1 MPRKKKSSASRP
13 VVATKANPK
22 ELTTAGAHPST
33 ASELRTPSTHQLNE
47 LLGHYQ
53 NNNPNKA
60 RALATQLSQ
69 AFSHHPFAW
78 KVLGAIALRE
88 GRIDEAL
95 SLNQKVVELSPSD
108 AAAHNNLGN
117 AQKAS
122 DKEDLA
128 VMSYRR
134 AIELNAQLPEAH
146 YNLGSAFEKREK
158 LHEAVLCYETATI
171 LNPDYFAAFSK
182 LGNALLSAGRYEE
195 AIAAITQAIKL
206 QPTSERAHIQLGN
219 AINAVQFPSSRRDL
233 YEPLIY
239 LLTHGNLVRPSNVSR
254 AIANLLRQDPIIIGL
269 IDQKEHLSDLRV
281 LMTAIEDLAKL
292 PLLHALMRAC
302 SLPNSEI
309 EQAFAALRRALIC
322 NLSELQP
329 APSVAK
335 VLSSLALHCFT
346 NEYVYAKSD
355 EEDRAVKA
363 LDQKLQRQASQGTR
377 PAVIELLCL
386 ATYSPLISV
395 RWLEKADIEILPV
408 DVKRTF
414 IEEPL
419 IERDIANSMP
429 CLKTVSDET
438 SEKVRQQ
445 YEENPYPRWN
455 TVPASPIR
463 VQPHEL
469 IKHIG
474 LDLAE
479 DDFSTTLP
487 SQILVAGCGTGQQPI
502 EAALRYADAE
512 ITAVDLSLASLAYAQ
527 RKTQE
532 LGIKNIKYL
541 QANILNISQLDTL
554 FDVIEC
560 SGVLHHM
567 EDPMAGWHAL
577 TNQLR
582 TNGLMRIGLYS
593 ELARQHIVKT
603 REEIAQHH
611 IDVSASG
618 IRNFRQALISS
629 SAPHHA
635 KLRSSDDFFNLSG
648 VRDLI
653 FNVQEHRFT
662 ALQLRENLDN
672 LQLSFLGFENH
683 NVTSKLC
690 DYMSDE
696 QDRRDLSAWHK
707 LEEATP
713 DLFAGMYQ
721 FWCQKD

>member
-1 MPRKKKSSASRP
+1 M
-13 VVATKANPK
+13 VATKANPK
-22 ELTTAGAHPST
+22 ELTTGGAHPST

-95 SLNQKVVELSPSD
+95 SLNQKVVELSPFD
-108 AAAHNNLGN
+108 AEAHNNLGN

-122 DKEDLA
+122 DKKDLS
-128 VMSYRR
+128 VMSYLR

-146 YNLGSAFEKREK
+146 YNLGSAFAEREK
-158 LHEAVLCYETATI
+158 LDEAVLCYETATI
-171 LNPDYFAAFSK
+171 LNPDYFAAFRK
-182 LGNALLSAGRYEE
+182 LGNALISAGRFEE
-195 AIAAITQAIKL
+195 AIAAITQAIRL
-206 QPTSERAHIQLGN
+206 QPTSGPAHVQLGN
-219 AINAVQFPSSRRDL
+219 AINKVQFLSPRRDL

-239 LLTHGNLVRPSNVSR
+239 LLTHGNLVRSSNVSR
-254 AIANLLRQDPIIIGL
+254 AIANLLRQDPIVNSL
-269 IDQKEHLSDLRV
+269 IDQREHLTDLRV
-281 LMTAIEDLAKL
+281 LMTAIEGLAEL
-292 PLLHALMRAC
+292 PLLHALMRVC
-302 SLPNSEI
+302 SLPNLEI
-309 EQAFAALRRALIC
+309 ERALTTLRHALIC
-322 NLSELQP
+322 NLSELPP

-335 VLSSLALHCFT
+335 ILSSLAIHCYT
-346 NEYVYAKSD
+346 NEYVYATSD

-363 LDQKLQRQASQGTR
+363 LDQELQRQASQGTR
-377 PAVIELLCL
+377 PAIIKLLCL
-386 ATYSPLISV
+386 ATYSPLISI
-395 RWLEKADIEILPV
+395 RWLEKADIEILPA

-429 CLKTVSDET
+429 CLKTVSHEISDT
-438 SEKVRQQ
+438 VRQQ

-455 TVPASPIR
+455 TVAASPSR
-463 VQPHEL
+463 VQPQEL
-469 IKHIG
+469 IKYIG
-474 LDLAE
+474 LDLAK
-479 DDFSTTLP
+479 DDYSTTLP

-567 EDPMAGWHAL
+567 EDPIAGWRAL

-582 TNGLMRIGLYS
+582 PNGLMRIGLYS
-593 ELARQHIVKT
+593 ELARQHIVKI
-603 REEIAQHH
+603 REEIARQH
-611 IDVSASG
+611 IDVSAPG
-618 IRNFRQALISS
+618 IRDFRQALISS
-629 SAPHHA
+629 TAPHHV
-635 KLRSSDDFFNLSG
+635 KLRSSDDFFSLSE

-653 FNVQEHRFT
+653 FNAQEHRFT
-662 ALQLRENLDN
+662 ALQLREYLDD
-672 LQLSFLGFENH
+672 LRLSFLGFENH
-683 NVTSKLC
+683 NVRSKLWY
-690 DYMSDE
+690 YMSDE
-696 QDRRDLSAWHK
+696 QDHRDLSAWHEI
-707 LEEATP
+707 EEAKP
-713 DLFAGMYQ
+713 DTFAGMYQ
-721 FWCQKD
+721 FWCQKN